1 MNHFTYEEI
10 STGQT
15 EEFSTVI
22 TDEMLDSFRVITG
35 DDNPLHRDDEYAK
48 DRDYKGRV
56 AYGMLTA
63 SFMSTMAGV
72 YLPGEH
78 SLIQS
83 VEAKFAIPVYPGDK
97 ITVSGEVTEKND
109 TYRIIYLKVTM
120 RNQKGEKVCR
130 GKMQIGVME

>member
-1 MNHFTYEEI
+1 
-10 STGQT
+10 
-15 EEFSTVI
+15 
-22 TDEMLDSFRVITG
+22 
-35 DDNPLHRDDEYAK
+35 
-48 DRDYKGRV
+48 
-56 AYGMLTA
+56 
-63 SFMSTMAGV
+63 MSTMAGV